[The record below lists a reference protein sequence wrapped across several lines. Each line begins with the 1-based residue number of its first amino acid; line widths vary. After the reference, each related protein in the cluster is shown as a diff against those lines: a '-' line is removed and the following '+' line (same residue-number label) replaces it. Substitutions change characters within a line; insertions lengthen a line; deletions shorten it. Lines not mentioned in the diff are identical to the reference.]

1 MSADADARSI
11 RLAERLIDALR
22 CRTLQASPL
31 PHVPSDVY
39 CERSIIMNR
48 SHRLRYPSVNMTNTA
63 KSFIA
68 GVLLVELGLAAYLLF
83 PKDDQP
89 TVETDAGMNS
99 PTIATGVDSRFGDG
113 HVAAGSVVRAAPPT
127 RSTDD
132 ITGAPL
138 PAPVGNVAP
147 VPGPAAMDF
156 TEGPRP
162 EAQSHQQPAHTLRS
176 ADVRKSVGSKAAP
189 VPRIERRRDGLHRPG
204 SNEVAAAMT
213 DELVR
218 ESAKLNPAPQP
229 PKRPGR
235 Q

>member
-1 MSADADARSI
+1 
-11 RLAERLIDALR
+11 
-22 CRTLQASPL
+22 
-31 PHVPSDVY
+31 
-39 CERSIIMNR
+39 
-48 SHRLRYPSVNMTNTA
+48 MTNTA
-63 KSFIA
+63 KSLIA
-68 GVLLVELGLAAYLLF
+68 GVLLVELGLASYLLF
-83 PKDDQP
+83 PKDDQQ
-89 TVETDAGMNS
+89 TVETDAGTNS
-99 PTIATGVDSRFGDG
+99 SAMTAVVDPRFSDA

-162 EAQSHQQPAHTLRS
+162 EAQSHQQPAHPLES
-176 ADVRKSVGSKAAP
+176 ADARKSVGSKAAP
-189 VPRIERRRDGLHRPG
+189 VPRIERRRDDLHRPG
-204 SNEVAAAMT
+204 SNQVGAAMT

-218 ESAKLNPAPQP
+218 ESAKLNPVSQP
-229 PKRPGR
+229 PKRPAR